1 MSMAEIKETV
11 KNKVDTLLEE
21 QSYPYAVGYLES
33 TITSIL
39 SYLELINP
47 EICRTL
53 MYIHFD
59 VRTNDD
65 R

>member
-1 MSMAEIKETV
+1 MSLAEINETV
-11 KNKVDTLLEE
+11 KIKVDTLLEE

-47 EICRTL
+47 ESYRAI
-53 MYIHFD
+53 MDIFFD

-65 R
+65 Q